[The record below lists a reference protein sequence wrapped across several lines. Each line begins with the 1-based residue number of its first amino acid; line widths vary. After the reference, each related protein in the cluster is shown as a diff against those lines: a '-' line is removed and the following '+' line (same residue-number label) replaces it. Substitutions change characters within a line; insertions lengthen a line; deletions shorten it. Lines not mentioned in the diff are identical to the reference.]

1 MTKSLFRTEALQS
14 KRHAWLG
21 SISLAQSTP
30 TWVLTL
36 IATLATVGIGLFLVL
51 GTYTRRTTVMGQL
64 VPKLGLST
72 VLAQSTGVIS
82 RLEVSEGD
90 IVSKGQ
96 RLGVVT
102 VPRSTVTEGDTLA
115 ALSQQLD
122 LRRSGILQKQEAQIA
137 LLAVQ
142 GAGYREQLAASR
154 RELRNIEAEIGN
166 RRQQIQIAEGTL
178 QRLRRLEEGS
188 YVSLL
193 QIEQQKSKAL
203 SWLGELQAL
212 ERQAIAVRRSM
223 SQQMQSLHE
232 LPQQVKATN
241 AAAASD
247 LAQLEQEQVE
257 AQARGALTIN
267 APVDGTVSAQLVKPG
282 QVVQSGQ
289 PLLSLLP
296 AGDVLEA
303 ELFVPSRAIGFIERG
318 DNVRLRYQAYPYQ
331 KFGHQQGKVSRI
343 SRSAIV
349 MDDLGPR
356 IGHLGG
362 SEPIYRVTVVLERQ
376 VVTAFGNEEP
386 LRPGMLVDAEI
397 LGERR
402 KLIEWLLE
410 PLHSL
415 SGKVGTG

>member
-1 MTKSLFRTEALQS
+1 
-14 KRHAWLG
+14 
-21 SISLAQSTP
+21 
-30 TWVLTL
+30 
-36 IATLATVGIGLFLVL
+36 
-51 GTYTRRTTVMGQL
+51 MGQL

-331 KFGHQQGKVSRI
+331 KFGHRV
-343 SRSAIV
+343 
-349 MDDLGPR
+349 LPR
-356 IGHLGG
+356 FCGH
-362 SEPIYRVTVVLERQ
+362 
-376 VVTAFGNEEP
+376 F
-386 LRPGMLVDAEI
+386 
-397 LGERR
+397 
-402 KLIEWLLE
+402 
-410 PLHSL
+410 H
-415 SGKVGTG
+415 